1 METCHTGKLV
11 PTQFEVGH
19 GSVVTYLK
27 NFRVQQIDGS
37 SRCLRGRRNAV
48 GASAGAVNVAG
59 DPCAVGI
66 AGNRISQ

>member
-11 PTQFEVGH
+11 PTEFEVGH

-37 SRCLRGRRNAV
+37 SRCLTGRRNAV
-48 GASAGAVNVAG
+48 RAIAGAVNVAG
-59 DPCAVGI
+59 DLCAMGTG
-66 AGNRISQ
+66 GNRISQ